1 MTDKVRSRTEGL
13 ANAVERIIASDAKR
27 APEAPC
33 ESTCIGWT
41 SKSSAN
47 TDVSHG
53 SILVYTDGRV
63 VVSVEDDYY
72 SGELTPEGVK
82 ELHRALTKALGQ
94 P

>member
-1 MTDKVRSRTEGL
+1 MNKL
-13 ANAVERIIASDAKR
+13 Q
-27 APEAPC
+27 
-33 ESTCIGWT
+33 STCICWS
-41 SKSSAN
+41 SKNAAG
-47 TDVSHG
+47 DAEVFHG

-82 ELHRALTKALGQ
+82 ELYDALSKVLK